1 MTAISISVYRL
12 LELNEH
18 IEVLDTAIEFKNK
31 TIISTELRAS
41 EILESQDTQTETLSK
56 MKHIPSAQARA
67 LLACY
72 FDRVVE
78 MRLEGERKKRGML
91 KMEAEL
97 EEKRNVIRSLQ
108 RSVKQSQLEAERKLL
123 IQEKVREMQ
132 RESRKGV

>member
-1 MTAISISVYRL
+1 MTAISFSLYRL

-31 TIISTELRAS
+31 TIMSTELRAS
-41 EILESQDTQTETLSK
+41 EILESQDTQTETMSK
-56 MKHIPSAQARA
+56 MKHIPSAQARV

-78 MRLEGERKKRGML
+78 MRLDGEREKRRAL

-97 EEKRNVIRSLQ
+97 EEKRNMIRSLR

-123 IQEKVREMQ
+123 IQERVR
-132 RESRKGV
+132 RKGRGR